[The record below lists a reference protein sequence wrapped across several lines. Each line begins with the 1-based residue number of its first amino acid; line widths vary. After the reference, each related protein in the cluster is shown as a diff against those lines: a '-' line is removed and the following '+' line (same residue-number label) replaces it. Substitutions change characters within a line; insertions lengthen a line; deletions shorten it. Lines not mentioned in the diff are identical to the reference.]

1 MIDFRD
7 RIRPDWPELLE
18 HIQTRARELGP
29 RGVVVFD
36 LDSTLLDNRPRQ
48 ARIVREY
55 GASHGRPALS
65 ACRPEHFDS
74 GWNLRAALIRCGIP
88 APEVEGFFPD
98 FRRFWQERFFTSEYC
113 LDDVAVRG
121 ASAYVQRLAQTGTQI
136 RYVTGRHE
144 GMRPGTETA
153 MRREGLPLAA
163 PGRSISL
170 IMKPDQA
177 MDDDD
182 FKRQAHV
189 ELGNLGSV
197 IAAFD
202 NEPIHAN
209 DYRTR
214 FPDAWVVH
222 LATDHSGRSAELLEG
237 VQSIP
242 HFQAPA

>member
-1 MIDFRD
+1 V
-7 RIRPDWPELLE
+7 E
-18 HIQTRARELGP
+18 
-29 RGVVVFD
+29 
-36 LDSTLLDNRPRQ
+36 TL
-48 ARIVREY
+48 Y
-55 GASHGRPALS
+55 
-65 ACRPEHFDS
+65 
-74 GWNLRAALIRCGIP
+74 
-88 APEVEGFFPD
+88 PD

-121 ASAYVQRLAQTGTQI
+121 APAYVQRLAQTGTQI

-144 GMRPGTETA
+144 GMRPGTEKS

-163 PGRSISL
+163 PGQPIAL
-170 IMKPDQA
+170 MMKPEQA

-182 FKRQAHV
+182 FKRRAHV
-189 ELGNLGSV
+189 ELGQLGQV

-214 FPDAWVVH
+214 FPDAVVIH

-242 HFQAPA
+242 HFQRPS

>member
-7 RIRPDWPELLE
+7 RIRPDWPDLLE
-18 HIQTRARELGP
+18 RIHARARELAG
-29 RGVVVFD
+29 RGVVAFD

-55 GASHGRPALS
+55 GASHRVPALMT
-65 ACRPEHFDS
+65 CRPDHFDS
-74 GWNLRAALIRCGIP
+74 GWNVRAALIKCGVP
-88 APEVEGFFPD
+88 AEQVETFFAD
-98 FRRFWQERFFTSEYC
+98 FRRYWQERFFTSDYC
-113 LDDVAVRG
+113 VDDVAVRG
-121 ASAYVQRLAQTGTQI
+121 APTYLQRLAQTGTQI

-144 GMRPGTETA
+144 AMRAGTVTS
-153 MRREGLPLAA
+153 MRREGLPLAPA
-163 PGRSISL
+163 GGAIAL
-170 IMKPDQA
+170 MMKPDQA

-182 FKRQAHV
+182 FKRAAHG
-189 ELGNLGSV
+189 ELGKLGAV

-222 LATDHSGRSAELLEG
+222 LATDHSGRSEKLLEG

-242 HFQAPA
+242 HFQRPA